1 MNAYGLIVMTIVLF
15 STVEVATKM
24 LGPMDPF
31 WLAFL
36 RYFSSGL
43 VLLPLG
49 WRSLRRE
56 GWHVLWGPALMG
68 VLGITVAIGLFHWA
82 LLGLPA
88 SRGAVIFSLNP
99 LFASLMALFLLR
111 EPLTKTRLWGM
122 LLALG
127 GVWLVGYG
135 FAWPHFDTLWGP
147 LAMMASAAAFGA
159 FAALNR
165 SWVRRLGAAAV
176 NSINFLV
183 GSVLL
188 LPGVRSYALP
198 TSRSG
203 WLILLHLCLLAT
215 ALAFVMYFK
224 GLSRVP
230 VGAGT
235 SLFFLKPLLATL
247 FAAVVLGETL
257 SLSFWL
263 GIFLIFGGLVL
274 TLGWTGTVW
283 RDRAGKK

>member
-15 STVEVATKM
+15 STVEVATKL

-36 RYFSSGL
+36 RYCSSGL
-43 VLLPLG
+43 ILLPMGWRNLNRAG
-49 WRSLRRE
+49 WRSLS
-56 GWHVLWGPALMG
+56 GPALMG
-68 VLGITVAIGLFHWA
+68 FLGVTVAIGLFHWA
-82 LLGLPA
+82 LLDMPA

-99 LFASLMALFLLR
+99 LFASLMALFLLK
-111 EPLTKTRLWGM
+111 EPLTRARLGGM
-122 LLALG
+122 LLALV

-135 FAWPHFDTLWGP
+135 FTCPHFDTLWGP

-165 SWVRRLGAAAV
+165 SWVRKMGAAAV
-176 NSINFLV
+176 TSVNFLV
-183 GSVLL
+183 GSLLL
-188 LPGVRSYALP
+188 LPAVRSFALP
-198 TSRSG
+198 SRLSG
-203 WLILLHLCLLAT
+203 WLVLLHLCLLAT

-235 SLFFLKPLLATL
+235 SIFFLKPLLATL

-257 SLSFWL
+257 TVAFWL
-263 GIFLIFGGLVL
+263 GIVLIFGGLIL
-274 TLGWTGTVW
+274 ALGWKGSVW
-283 RDRAGKK
+283 RDGAGKK